1 MATIETARLRAIRH
15 VRLAIR
21 RYTRPSSGQSVGR
34 QILHA
39 ARSIGLSTIGVK
51 FVSLW
56 STIVV
61 ASFFGTGDDREAF
74 LMAFLLPSV
83 SIMVISGA
91 AKSAMIPTY
100 VRVLRQHGTAAAQA
114 LFSRV
119 LLLAIGLLLFVATG
133 LAVVLPLV
141 LPILA
146 SGFDQS
152 KQILTARLAYLLL
165 PAIVA
170 KGIGTLYGAA
180 LNAHHRFALVAAAPV
195 MAPISMIALLVW
207 WPDPSTRVYA
217 MAVGTVVGVFAELAV
232 LGWALKS
239 RGMSLLPWW
248 RDSGR
253 EARQIALQF
262 LPLLAG
268 AVMMSATDF
277 VDRSMAAS
285 LSPGSLAALDYG
297 NRLVIVILGV
307 VSGAVGT
314 AVLPHFSTL
323 VQQRNWR
330 ELRFLLKVFGACL
343 FVLMA
348 VVAVLVVLLSE
359 TLIRVGLG
367 RGAFTDGD
375 VELVAVVQ
383 AAYALQMPFY
393 VCGIMFVRVIA
404 SLTAGYVLAV
414 GSCLNL
420 ALNVALNIAFM
431 ELWGVTGIA
440 LSTVCVYV
448 FSGAFIMTMAY
459 RLLRQRE
466 NAVTQASRKT
476 VRQASP

>member
-1 MATIETARLRAIRH
+1 MATVETTRVRAIRR
-15 VRLAIR
+15 VRLTIR
-21 RYTRPSSGQSVGR
+21 RYAGPSSGQSVGR
-34 QILHA
+34 RILRA

-91 AKSAMIPTY
+91 ATSAMIPTY

-114 LFSRV
+114 LFSQV
-119 LLLAIGLLLFVATG
+119 LLLAIGLLLFVATA
-133 LAVVLPLV
+133 LAIVLPLV

-152 KQILTARLAYLLL
+152 KQLLTARLAYLLL

-195 MAPISMIALLVW
+195 MAPISMITLLLW
-207 WPDPSTRVYA
+207 WPDPLTRVYA
-217 MAVGTVVGVFAELAV
+217 MAVGTVVGTFAELVV

-239 RGMSLLPWW
+239 RGMALLPRW
-248 RDSGR
+248 RAGGA
-253 EARQIALQF
+253 EARQVAVQF
-262 LPLLAG
+262 APLLAG

-297 NRLVIVILGV
+297 NRLVIVILGI

-314 AVLPHFSTL
+314 AVLPHFSAL
-323 VQQRNWR
+323 AQQRNWK
-330 ELRFLLKVFGACL
+330 ELRSLLKVFGACL

-359 TLIRVGLG
+359 TLIRVALG

-440 LSTVCVYV
+440 LSTVCVYL
-448 FSGAFIMTMAY
+448 FSGVFITTMAY

-466 NAVTQASRKT
+466 HART
-476 VRQASP
+476 